1 MQMQITLPKLHEG
14 QRAIW
19 DHPARF
25 QVVVAGRRFG
35 KSRFGALGCNVTALQ
50 GRRAW
55 WVFPSYPMAAVGWRM
70 LRRIAVQV
78 PGVKIRES
86 DKAIEYM
93 GGGMAQIRSADNP
106 DSLRGESLDYLVLDE
121 CAYMAEAAWTE
132 ALRPT
137 LADRRGRAVF
147 VSTPNGRNW
156 FWRVWMFAQHDDSG
170 EWQGWHFPTSANPYI
185 APAEIEAARK
195 SLSERA
201 FRQEFLAEFIE
212 DGGGVFRRVRDA
224 ATAEPADR
232 IQRDEKTNA
241 PHEYAIG
248 VDWGKHN
255 DFTVL
260 AVMDLTTQSLVHMD
274 RFNQIDYTVQ
284 AGRLR
289 ALAERFNPLTI
300 IAESNSMGEPL
311 IEQLQRDGLPVRG
324 FQTTNASKTNA
335 IEALALAF
343 ERAEVR
349 IIDDPVLIDEL
360 QAYEMTR
367 LPGGMIRYSAPD
379 GMHDDCVMA
388 LALTWQ
394 AAATGAIE
402 YAPSLWS

>member
-1 MQMQITLPKLHEG
+1 MQIQITLPKLHEG
-14 QRAIW
+14 QRAVW
-19 DHPARF
+19 DDPARF
-25 QVVVAGRRFG
+25 QVIVAGRRWG

-170 EWQGWHFPTSANPYI
+170 EWQGWHFPTSANPFI

-379 GMHDDCVMA
+379 GMHDDTVMA
-388 LALTWQ
+388 LALAWQ

-402 YAPSLWS
+402 YGVNLWN